1 MHAKWSRL
9 LWQPYHILA
18 IKATSQRAKTLR
30 ALSIKHQS
38 DTSASDRSLIHW
50 GQDKMADIFQTTFSN
65 VFSWMKI
72 NVYELR
78 LKFHWSLFLRVQIT
92 IFQHWFGLSEPMMVS
107 LLTHICVTW
116 PQWVNQ
122 CHSEGLCYLAYHI
135 INPYCAEF
143 IWRKIETYL
152 HQWFLN
158 TEIAEVVEII
168 PHIINTAVQRLVM
181 SW

>member
-1 MHAKWSRL
+1 M
-9 LWQPYHILA
+9 
-18 IKATSQRAKTLR
+18 ATISDIGYKSNLSESKDPQSCLR

-50 GQDKMADIFQTTFSN
+50 GRDKMADIFQTTFSN
-65 VFSWMKI
+65 VFSLMKI
-72 NVYELR
+72 NVWIATKMS
-78 LKFHWSLFLRVQIT
+78 LKFVPKGPNNNIPALIRIMVWRWPSAKP
-92 IFQHWFGLSEPMMVS
+92 LSEPMMVS
-107 LLTHICVTW
+107 LLTHICVTR

-158 TEIAEVVEII
+158 TEIA
-168 PHIINTAVQRLVM
+168 
-181 SW
+181 